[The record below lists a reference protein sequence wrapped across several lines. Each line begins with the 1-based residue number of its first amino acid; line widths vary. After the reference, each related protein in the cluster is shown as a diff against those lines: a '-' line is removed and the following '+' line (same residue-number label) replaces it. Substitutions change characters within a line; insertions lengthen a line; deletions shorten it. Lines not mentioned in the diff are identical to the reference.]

1 VDSHERLDP
10 RIRRTR
16 QMLFEALE
24 RLLKSRSIDQ
34 LSVSDITDAATLN
47 RATFYDHYTDKFALL
62 EGLVEA
68 RFQELMS
75 HRGVVFDG
83 GCTQAILGI
92 ISTTC
97 DYLAAIPGVDCPE
110 RRQMEKHF
118 EAAIIDVVRGMILSG
133 LQHHPPPNPI
143 APELIAAV
151 VSGPPSRAGSRRLH
165 LYLGESHPGSTAKH
179 GNAAKWPLE
188 NIPKKLDSVGET
200 SAIIEMLWPLLP
212 RANADEDYIAVYI
225 APPQ

>member
-1 VDSHERLDP
+1 
-10 RIRRTR
+10 
-16 QMLFEALE
+16 MLFEALE

-151 VSGPPSRAGSRRLH
+151 VSGAIYGGAREWVRTPDRRPAREVVDSIFTLVSPILAPPPSMETPPNGRSKT
-165 LYLGESHPGSTAKH
+165 YLRNWIQSAK
-179 GNAAKWPLE
+179 
-188 NIPKKLDSVGET
+188 
-200 SAIIEMLWPLLP
+200 LLP
-212 RANADEDYIAVYI
+212 
-225 APPQ
+225 